1 MNEEEHE
8 CSFCKKQDLRR
19 NLVLGVTGF
28 IHAACLKQADKR
40 FAETNRRRKIE
51 EEVLGD
57 RIPAFNRLDTENKKR
72 MRLMH
77 RVLMV
82 VADGGKMDNEFATE
96 VLIEAIA
103 VVVTSAFHDQPKLNL
118 DRLTKAIGKD
128 IVNAVRR
135 LRDDPGGALA
145 DSTTH

>member
-19 NLVLGVTGF
+19 NLVPGVTGF

-57 RIPAFNRLDTENKKR
+57 PAIPPGYREQKAHETDAPRAHGGR
-72 MRLMH
+72 R
-77 RVLMV
+77 R
-82 VADGGKMDNEFATE
+82 GKMDNEFATE
-96 VLIEAIA
+96 VLFEAIA